1 MIRRMT
7 VALLAVTALVLGVSV
22 VCQAEP
28 QALMT
33 RHVREAVINGQAQ
46 LLGRL
51 PASQSLRFDVVLP
64 LRHEPEL
71 DNFLEE
77 LYDPSSLVYR
87 QFVTAEEFTERFGP
101 SQEDYDAL
109 IRFAEANGLTVVGG
123 SRDEMDVQFKA
134 PVSAVEKAFHVTMGL
149 YQHPTENRT
158 FYAPDR
164 EPTVDLPF
172 QLWHI
177 SGLDNYS
184 IPHPL
189 ARHSDT
195 TVKSNISGSCPGNS
209 YCGSDMRAAY
219 YGGTSLT
226 GSGQT
231 LGLLEYYGYDITD
244 FDTYFKN
251 VGQTNKVT
259 INGISTDG
267 SSLTCLV
274 TKGCDDTEQI
284 IDMVQ
289 AVSMAPGMKALNVYV
304 GATDSALFGKMSKH
318 SPLDAQL
325 SSSWTWEPSD
335 PSTADPF
342 LKRFASQGQSY
353 FQAAGDNGAYN
364 RDSSYVFPADDPYV
378 ISVGG
383 TDLLTTK
390 AGGPWA
396 SETAWTYG
404 GGGYYTPDA
413 FPIPS
418 WQQLKG
424 VINSANKG
432 STTLRNSPDVSAEAN
447 NDFYACA
454 DQGACQTGWGGTSF
468 AAPMWAGFMALVNQQ
483 AAAGGAKTVGFI
495 NPLIYPLGVSSGYGA
510 AFHDITS
517 GNNGYPAVTGYDL
530 ATGWGSPNG
539 AGLIKALAASQSVGA
554 AATLSPSSL
563 AWEQTVV
570 GETAPAEKTVTVT
583 NSGSAT
589 LNISSIVASGDFA
602 VTQIANSCGST
613 LAEGDHCV
621 IKVTFTPTQLGTR
634 TGAITI
640 SDNASG
646 SPQTVPLSGTGS
658 AQATLTPVS
667 RMFPAEKVGTGSPAW
682 SFTLSNKQDVAL
694 TGISKKTTGDFSI
707 SATTCSSTLAAKSDC
722 TFSVVFKPTQTGT
735 RTGTLQV
742 SDSAVG
748 GPQTS
753 SLTGTGK

>member
-1 MIRRMT
+1 MVVLLFVVMLYCTHVAFVYAVPRRN
-7 VALLAVTALVLGVSV
+7 ALIGIAPLINRLLFF
-22 VCQAEP
+22 
-28 QALMT
+28 
-33 RHVREAVINGQAQ
+33 RETGLQSFEKSGSIH
-46 LLGRL
+46 
-51 PASQSLRFDVVLP
+51 ASSSMSLRGENRRHHSSALCFYLVSGKP
-64 LRHEPEL
+64 L
-71 DNFLEE
+71 
-77 LYDPSSLVYR
+77 
-87 QFVTAEEFTERFGP
+87 
-101 SQEDYDAL
+101 AL
-109 IRFAEANGLTVVGG
+109 IAGRPLIQRVV
-123 SRDEMDVQFKA
+123 EQC
-134 PVSAVEKAFHVTMGL
+134 
-149 YQHPTENRT
+149 Q
-158 FYAPDR
+158 
-164 EPTVDLPF
+164 
-172 QLWHI
+172 
-177 SGLDNYS
+177 
-184 IPHPL
+184 
-189 ARHSDT
+189 
-195 TVKSNISGSCPGNS
+195 
-209 YCGSDMRAAY
+209 RA
-219 YGGTSLT
+219 
-226 GSGQT
+226 
-231 LGLLEYYGYDITD
+231 
-244 FDTYFKN
+244 
-251 VGQTNKVT
+251 
-259 INGISTDG
+259 
-267 SSLTCLV
+267 
-274 TKGCDDTEQI
+274 
-284 IDMVQ
+284 
-289 AVSMAPGMKALNVYV
+289 
-304 GATDSALFGKMSKH
+304 
-318 SPLDAQL
+318 
-325 SSSWTWEPSD
+325 
-335 PSTADPF
+335 
-342 LKRFASQGQSY
+342 
-353 FQAAGDNGAYN
+353 
-364 RDSSYVFPADDPYV
+364 
-378 ISVGG
+378 
-383 TDLLTTK
+383 
-390 AGGPWA
+390 
-396 SETAWTYG
+396 
-404 GGGYYTPDA
+404 TPDA